1 MTGAPVDVRPTSSG
15 VAARSGSREVALRA
29 GLLPGVVFGTNA
41 GIPGRVRWVQHLPL
55 ITTTP
60 AFERTTAIG
69 SVVDEVRDL
78 RDEICAHGLTKQNV
92 ARAVGVDRRSLSGWV
107 SGQIRPS
114 PDRVRVL
121 RTLARLVAD
130 IAVEHPGRVREVLLD
145 RRSGIALID
154 RVARDGQRLLRTW
167 RAASWPEPKV
177 SLRPI
182 RSAEPIWA
190 AAARALADGT
200 LTPPTWARIVR
211 PAATYEMDL
220 EEASAFEEPEPEL
233 RRRSY
238 R

>member
-15 VAARSGSREVALRA
+15 VASRSGSREVALRA
-29 GLLPGVVFGTNA
+29 GLLPGVAFGTNA
-41 GIPGRVRWVQHLPL
+41 GIPGLVRWVEHLPL

-60 AFERTTAIG
+60 AFERTTAMRG
-69 SVVDEVRDL
+69 VVDEVRDL

-107 SGQIRPS
+107 SGEIRPA